1 MAGIVG
7 IGMGGMFMQEY
18 ADLSNYAALHQALR
32 ILDDKNINRL
42 ADKLGVSISDLET
55 TLFVLNK
62 I

>member
-18 ADLSNYAALHQALR
+18 A
-32 ILDDKNINRL
+32 ILAMFYFFGSYL
-42 ADKLGVSISDLET
+42 VSIK
-55 TLFVLNK
+55 LNLGANRA

>member
-1 MAGIVG
+1 
-7 IGMGGMFMQEY
+7 
-18 ADLSNYAALHQALR
+18 
-32 ILDDKNINRL
+32 DDKNINRL